1 MEKPVKIP
9 TSQQTA
15 VASLSSDTIR
25 GVHYQ
30 QTIHTLFYIP
40 HNYLYGY
47 FSYFRIHIQHSW
59 ASFLCPGSK
68 DFSVTM

>member
-40 HNYLYGY
+40 HNY
-47 FSYFRIHIQHSW
+47 FRIHIQHSW